1 MSLENIKAVFFD
13 ADNTLI
19 DHRECEK
26 QALLAVFQGIGVTY
40 KEEYQTIFRPLDRR
54 LWDSVAQGT
63 CPVSRKEIPEY
74 RFKVLFEQLGI
85 EYQDYSRVNELFK
98 EGLTSSS
105 ALMEH
110 AEEIVQYLYEK
121 KYRLYVVTNGKVNLQ
136 RPRVMNSNIAKF
148 ITDIIVSEEVGADK
162 PSPKMFQVLLKRVNL
177 TSKEVIM
184 VGDSLD
190 KDVQGA
196 HNAGIRAV
204 WFNQDECI
212 NDSGIVPEY
221 EIRSLLEL
229 ENLL

>member
-1 MSLENIKAVFFD
+1 MGLEKIKAVFFD

-121 KYRLYVVTNGKVNLQ
+121 NYGIYVVTNGKINLQ
-136 RPRVMNSNIAKF
+136 RPRVMNSKIAEY
-148 ITDIIVSEEVGADK
+148 ITDIIVSEEAGADK
-162 PSPKMFQVLLKRVNL
+162 PNPKIFEILLERAGLKPEQVF
-177 TSKEVIM
+177 M

-204 WFNQDECI
+204 WCNQDGLN
-212 NDSGIVPEY
+212 NDTDVRPEY
-221 EIRSLLEL
+221 EITSLLEL
-229 ENLL
+229 EKIL